1 MGSIADG
8 IRGLQ
13 VTLEIKK
20 NKGEKAREK
29 GNRKHSAPWRQ
40 GGEAMGS
47 QDKCLLLGVLASAT
61 GGDHEN
67 GEADDDLHDAF
78 P

>member
-1 MGSIADG
+1 MG
-8 IRGLQ
+8 L
-13 VTLEIKK
+13 
-20 NKGEKAREK
+20 
-29 GNRKHSAPWRQ
+29 
-40 GGEAMGS
+40 

-67 GEADDDLHDAF
+67 GQPDDDLHDAF